1 MVGGRRTVIKSLIG
15 DIWDE
20 PIPRIVQTSSPES
33 PRPTKLREGHLP
45 FPEAFANMV
54 WNPMAIQA
62 DGAYLE
68 GYQKSWKYILE
79 ALPKI
84 PVKEAVL
91 LHDLLSK
98 IFVLEPANRP
108 TAREILEHPWF
119 SLDQS

>member
-1 MVGGRRTVIKSLIG
+1 
-15 DIWDE
+15 
-20 PIPRIVQTSSPES
+20 
-33 PRPTKLREGHLP
+33 
-45 FPEAFANMV
+45 MV